1 MIHDKTKYT
10 PEEYL
15 AREEKADYKS
25 EYYDG
30 EILMMAGG
38 TEDHSLISVNTV
50 IALSNALRG
59 KPCRVYNSDMRLSVA
74 SASGYVYP
82 DVMVICGKTTFQQGR
97 QDTVTNPIVIVEVLS
112 SSTRERDRIEK
123 FALYKQI
130 DSVQEY
136 IQIDSERLVVF
147 VLRRQR
153 ETGMWTIEIMNDS
166 SAVLVLESL
175 GVKIPLTELYDK
187 IDFQTNQETKQD

>member
-30 EILMMAGG
+30 EIVMMAGG
-38 TEDHSLISVNTV
+38 TADHSIIKGNAVT
-50 IALSNALRG
+50 ALNNRLKQ
-59 KPCRVYNSDMRLSVA
+59 KPCRVYDSDIRLLVSPK
-74 SASGYVYP
+74 GDYVYP
-82 DVMVICGKTTFQQGR
+82 DAMVICGETIFQPGR
-97 QDTVTNPIVIVEVLS
+97 QDTVTNPSVIVEVLS
-112 SSTRERDRIEK
+112 ASTREHDRIEK

-136 IQIDSERLVVF
+136 VQVDSERMVVF
-147 VLRRQR
+147 VLRRQQ
-153 ETGMWTIEIMNDS
+153 ETGMWTIEILNDPN
-166 SAVLVLESL
+166 AVLVLESL
-175 GVKIPLTELYDK
+175 DVRIPLTDLYDK
-187 IDFQTNQETKQD
+187 IEFPSNAE